1 MKRKFRIEYTVYLD
15 IEVEGRCIED
25 AKGEWLKNNIPND
38 RITKV
43 TEIERYG
50 GTDVTSEFIG

>member
-1 MKRKFRIEYTVYLD
+1 MKRKFRIEYTVFLN

-50 GTDVTSEFIG
+50 DTDVTSEFIG

>member
-1 MKRKFRIEYTVYLD
+1 MKRKFRIEYTVFLD

-43 TEIERYG
+43 TEIGRYG
-50 GTDVTSEFIG
+50 DTDVTSEFIG

>member
-1 MKRKFRIEYTVYLD
+1 MKRKFRIEYTVFLN

-43 TEIERYG
+43 TEIERHG
-50 GTDVTSEFIG
+50 DTDVTSEFIG

>member
-1 MKRKFRIEYTVYLD
+1 MKRKFKIEYTVSLD
-15 IEVEGRCIED
+15 VEVEGRCIKD

-43 TEIERYG
+43 TEIEPYG
-50 GTDVTSEFIG
+50 NIDVTNEFIG

>member
-1 MKRKFRIEYTVYLD
+1 MKRKFRIEYTVFLD

-50 GTDVTSEFIG
+50 DTDVTSEFIG

>member
-1 MKRKFRIEYTVYLD
+1 MKRKFRIEYTASLD

-25 AKGEWLKNNIPND
+25 AKGEWLKKNSPND

-43 TEIERYG
+43 TEIERHG
-50 GTDVTSEFIG
+50 DTDVTSEFIG

>member
-1 MKRKFRIEYTVYLD
+1 MKRKFRIEYIIWMD
-15 IEVEGRCIED
+15 IEGECIED
-25 AKGEWLKNNIPND
+25 AKGEWLKNNIPNN

-50 GTDVTSEFIG
+50 DTDVTSEFIG

>member
-1 MKRKFRIEYTVYLD
+1 MKRKFRIEYTIWMD
-15 IEVEGRCIED
+15 IEGECIKD

-43 TEIERYG
+43 TEIEPYG
-50 GTDVTSEFIG
+50 DIDVTNEFIG

>member
-1 MKRKFRIEYTVYLD
+1 MKRKFRIEYTVSSD

-43 TEIERYG
+43 TEIERHG
-50 GTDVTSEFIG
+50 DTDVTSEFIG

>member
-1 MKRKFRIEYTVYLD
+1 MKRKFRIEYTASLD

-25 AKGEWLKNNIPND
+25 AKGEWLKKNIPND

-43 TEIERYG
+43 IEIERYG
-50 GTDVTSEFIG
+50 DTDVTSEFIG

>member
-1 MKRKFRIEYTVYLD
+1 MKRKFRIEYTASLD

-43 TEIERYG
+43 TEIERHG
-50 GTDVTSEFIG
+50 DTDVTSEFIG

>member
-1 MKRKFRIEYTVYLD
+1 MKRKFRIEYTIWMD
-15 IEVEGRCIED
+15 IEGRCIED

-50 GTDVTSEFIG
+50 HTDVTSEFIG

>member
-1 MKRKFRIEYTVYLD
+1 MKRKFRIEYTVWMD
-15 IEVEGRCIED
+15 IEGRCIKD

-50 GTDVTSEFIG
+50 NTDVTSEFIG

>member
-1 MKRKFRIEYTVYLD
+1 MKRKFRIEYTVFLD

-43 TEIERYG
+43 TEIERHG
-50 GTDVTSEFIG
+50 ETDVTSEFIG

>member
-1 MKRKFRIEYTVYLD
+1 MKRKFRIEYTVWMD
-15 IEVEGRCIED
+15 IEGRCIKD
-25 AKGEWLKNNIPND
+25 AKGEWLKNNIPNE

-50 GTDVTSEFIG
+50 NTDVTSEFIG

>member
-1 MKRKFRIEYTVYLD
+1 MKRKFRIEYTVFLD

-43 TEIERYG
+43 TEIERHG
-50 GTDVTSEFIG
+50 DTDVTSEFIG

>member
-1 MKRKFRIEYTVYLD
+1 MKRKFRIEYTASLD

-43 TEIERYG
+43 TEIERHG
-50 GTDVTSEFIG
+50 ETDVTSEFIG

>member
-1 MKRKFRIEYTVYLD
+1 MKRKFRIEYTVSLY

-25 AKGEWLKNNIPND
+25 AKGEWLKNKIPND

-50 GTDVTSEFIG
+50 DTDVTSEFIG